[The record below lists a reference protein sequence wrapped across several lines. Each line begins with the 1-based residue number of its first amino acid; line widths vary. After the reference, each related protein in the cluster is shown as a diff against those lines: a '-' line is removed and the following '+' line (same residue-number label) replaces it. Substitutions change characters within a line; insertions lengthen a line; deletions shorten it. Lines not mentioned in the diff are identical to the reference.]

1 MHLGLQIGS
10 REYKNN
16 YLKEKFKKVARSF
29 YSLYSLGCKPNGLN
43 PFTISEI
50 YKTFCQSILLYGL
63 EIVNF
68 SNGTINELNIRQNI
82 LIMHSIGLAKFVKTT
97 PLFSA
102 LRIKSIK
109 HLVYQHKLCFVRQ
122 LYNVIFTRSIF
133 KYLDDFYKSDAPPV
147 DSFFKSY
154 KKIIATCGIQE
165 NVLNKSKIQ
174 KDYRCILYIKM
185 MEWDQLIQLKQ
196 Y

>member
-1 MHLGLQIGS
+1 M
-10 REYKNN
+10 
-16 YLKEKFKKVARSF
+16 
-29 YSLYSLGCKPNGLN
+29 
-43 PFTISEI
+43 ISEI

-63 EIVNF
+63 EIFNF

-82 LIMHSIGLAKFVKTT
+82 LIKLSIGLAKFVKTT
-97 PLFSA
+97 PLSSP

-122 LYNVIFTRSIF
+122 LYNVNFTRSIF
-133 KYLDDFYKSDAPPV
+133 KYLEDFYKLDVTLV

-154 KKIIATCGIQE
+154 KKIIATCRIQE
-165 NVLNKSKIQ
+165 NALNKTKINEKLSEHFTYQ
-174 KDYRCILYIKM
+174 M

>member
-1 MHLGLQIGS
+1 
-10 REYKNN
+10 
-16 YLKEKFKKVARSF
+16 
-29 YSLYSLGCKPNGLN
+29 
-43 PFTISEI
+43 
-50 YKTFCQSILLYGL
+50 LLYGL
-63 EIVNF
+63 EIFNF

-82 LIMHSIGLAKFVKTT
+82 LIKHSIGLVKFVKTT

-133 KYLDDFYKSDAPPV
+133 KYLENFYKSDAPPV

-185 MEWDQLIQLKQ
+185 MEWDQLILLKQ